1 MNKTRRSF
9 LIEPPA
15 QPLPAAQAF
24 LRQARFRLREDY
36 LLKIR
41 GALIIL
47 NDEQMWWRPNDDSNS
62 IGNLM
67 LHLAGNLRQWIIAG
81 VGGEADVRQRAREF
95 APCYQAGK
103 DMLLE
108 ILQTTMDEADAVL
121 ARLENEVMAAH
132 SDAPLQRIC
141 TTQGF
146 AQTVLDA
153 VFHAVEH
160 CSYHTGQIVFLAKW
174 QTAGS
179 VRFYDE
185 RQLNL
190 EP

>member
-1 MNKTRRSF
+1 MKKTRRSF

-36 LLKIR
+36 LLKINR
-41 GALIIL
+41 ALL
-47 NDEQMWWRPNDDSNS
+47 GLSDEQVWWRPNDDSNS
-62 IGNLM
+62 IGNLL

-95 APCYQAGK
+95 AALDQVSK
-103 DMLLE
+103 DTLLE
-108 ILQTTMDEADAVL
+108 LLQTTIDEAQAVL
-121 ARLENEVMAAH
+121 ARLENEVVVAH

-153 VFHAVEH
+153 IFHAVEH

-190 EP
+190 AP